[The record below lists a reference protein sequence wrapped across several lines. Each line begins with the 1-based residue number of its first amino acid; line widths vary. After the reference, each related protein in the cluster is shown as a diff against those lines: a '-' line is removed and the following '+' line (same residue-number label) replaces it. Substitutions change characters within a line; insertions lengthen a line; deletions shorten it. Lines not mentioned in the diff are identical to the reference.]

1 MKHFSTP
8 QDDSPYCET
17 HERIILQV
25 IAAAVLLLSFWL
37 AVQYMGQ
44 PLLERHPFRQSQ
56 TALTVF
62 WMLKEGWQL
71 DYETPVGGYPWSIPF
86 EFPFYQTA
94 VALLVNITGWSITPV
109 GRLLSYVALLSC
121 AYPTYQIMRKLDL
134 PKRTFWVFFIL
145 LISSPIYLFWGR
157 SFMIETTALLFTLA
171 MLTYA
176 LDFRAEN
183 VPLRSVLLCTIF
195 GSIACL
201 QKVTTG
207 APVIAVFGL
216 GWLIY
221 WFFKTENRLP
231 PWRNLIAGLFAFGL
245 PILFTL
251 LWTHHTDVVKQA
263 NALGAYET
271 SKALFN
277 WNFGYPYQRITPRL
291 YVEVFW
297 QRMMLPNAGGL
308 LGVALLLGTLL
319 FPGKR
324 LIRTLVF
331 IMLAMF
337 VVPIMLFTNLHIVHD
352 YYQSGCALFLIAAL
366 SISVAIWLPKRIPSP
381 YAVPLVTTLLVVS
394 NLSFFYNGY
403 YQLMKQQFKTEETRA
418 LAAGQ
423 IVRQHTAQNEAIL
436 VFGNDWS
443 SNITFYAE
451 RKSFAV
457 PEYFRPYD
465 DVWKNPAKYLGT
477 TPLGAIVVCPSD
489 MAPDAEL
496 IAKQQG
502 WYKVKAAECV
512 VLLRKPA

>member
-37 AVQYMGQ
+37 AVQYMSQ

-207 APVIAVFGL
+207 APVIAV
-216 GWLIY
+216 
-221 WFFKTENRLP
+221 
-231 PWRNLIAGLFAFGL
+231 
-245 PILFTL
+245 
-251 LWTHHTDVVKQA
+251 
-263 NALGAYET
+263 
-271 SKALFN
+271 
-277 WNFGYPYQRITPRL
+277 
-291 YVEVFW
+291 
-297 QRMMLPNAGGL
+297 
-308 LGVALLLGTLL
+308 
-319 FPGKR
+319 
-324 LIRTLVF
+324 
-331 IMLAMF
+331 
-337 VVPIMLFTNLHIVHD
+337 
-352 YYQSGCALFLIAAL
+352 
-366 SISVAIWLPKRIPSP
+366 
-381 YAVPLVTTLLVVS
+381 
-394 NLSFFYNGY
+394 
-403 YQLMKQQFKTEETRA
+403 
-418 LAAGQ
+418 
-423 IVRQHTAQNEAIL
+423 
-436 VFGNDWS
+436 
-443 SNITFYAE
+443 
-451 RKSFAV
+451 
-457 PEYFRPYD
+457 
-465 DVWKNPAKYLGT
+465 
-477 TPLGAIVVCPSD
+477 
-489 MAPDAEL
+489 
-496 IAKQQG
+496 
-502 WYKVKAAECV
+502 
-512 VLLRKPA
+512 